1 MLRVGLLSLIVL
13 SLVACTGKPE
23 GIEPISAFDSERYLG
38 KWYEV
43 ARIENRFE
51 QGLSQVTA
59 TYTARD
65 DGGITV
71 VNRGFDM
78 SEARWKEAIGKAYF
92 VDDRSS
98 AHLKVSFFG
107 PFYASYIAF
116 HVGENYDHAFIT
128 GNSKDYLW
136 LLSRTPSVSETT
148 KADFLS
154 QAQKLNFDLTNLVW
168 VEQPLPKP
176 VQ

>member
-1 MLRVGLLSLIVL
+1 
-13 SLVACTGKPE
+13 
-23 GIEPISAFDSERYLG
+23 
-38 KWYEV
+38 
-43 ARIENRFE
+43 
-51 QGLSQVTA
+51 
-59 TYTARD
+59 
-65 DGGITV
+65 V

-107 PFYASYIAF
+107 PFYASYIAS
-116 HVGENYDHAFIT
+116 HVGENYDHAFVT

-136 LLSRTPSVSETT
+136 LLSRTPSVSKTT

>member
-1 MLRVGLLSLIVL
+1 MLRIGLLSIILL
-13 SLVACTGKPE
+13 SLAGCTGTPE
-23 GIEPISAFDSERYLG
+23 GIEPVRPFESERYLG
-38 KWYEV
+38 TWYEV

-51 QGLSQVTA
+51 QGLSEVTA
-59 TYTARD
+59 TYTPRE

-71 VNRGFDM
+71 INRGFDA
-78 SEARWKEAIGKAYF
+78 SEAVWKEAIGKAYF
-92 VDDRSS
+92 VNDRTR

-116 HVGENYDHAFIT
+116 HVAENYDHAFVT

-136 LLSRTPSVSETT
+136 LLSRTPSVSETI

-154 QAQKLNFDLTNLVW
+154 QAKALDFDLTNLVW
-168 VEQPLPKP
+168 VEQSLPKP

>member
-1 MLRVGLLSLIVL
+1 MLRIGLLSIILL
-13 SLVACTGKPE
+13 SLAACTGKPE
-23 GIEPISAFDSERYLG
+23 GIEPASPFDSERYLG
-38 KWYEV
+38 TWYEV

-59 TYTARD
+59 TYTPRE

-71 VNRGFDM
+71 INRGFDVR
-78 SEARWKEAIGKAYF
+78 EAAWKEAIGKAYF
-92 VDDRSS
+92 VDDRTS

-116 HVGENYDHAFIT
+116 HVGENYDHAFVT

-136 LLSRTPSVSETT
+136 LLSRTPSVSETI

-154 QAQKLNFDLTNLVW
+154 QAQALGFDLTKLVW
-168 VEQPLPKP
+168 VEQSLPKP